1 MRRTDHHPCQ
11 AGTAG
16 SGSDCPVV
24 GSACL
29 GSLIFLRLGALLSL
43 LWAWAGVAQ
52 PQVSLTWDANSEP
65 DLAGYRLYWGT
76 ASRTYTQTN
85 EVVNVTTT
93 TVSNLTEEVTYYF
106 AVTAYKNSSLE
117 SDFSDEVSFT
127 PPKANS
133 PPVADGQ
140 SVSTLEDTP
149 LAVVLSGSDVEGAPL
164 TFVVMSQ
171 PAHGSLSGT
180 APNLVYHPATNYAGA
195 DSFTFQ
201 VSDGQT
207 NSLVAQV
214 WIAVIGVNDPP
225 VAVNPTLTTLE
236 DTPLDIVLGGSDVEG
251 DPLTFVVMSQPA
263 HGTLSGTAPNLVYH
277 PATSYAGADSF
288 TFQVSDGRLQSDPAT
303 ATISV
308 EASTT
313 PGPEDA
319 PTIRGTSP
327 GEGSGFLLSWGSK
340 AGYVYR
346 VVYKDDFSSPTW
358 TAAGGDIRADGPEAT
373 WTDTDPNALS
383 SRFYAVQVVS
393 R

>member
-201 VSDGQT
+201 VSDG
-207 NSLVAQV
+207 
-214 WIAVIGVNDPP
+214 
-225 VAVNPTLTTLE
+225 
-236 DTPLDIVLGGSDVEG
+236 
-251 DPLTFVVMSQPA
+251 
-263 HGTLSGTAPNLVYH
+263 
-277 PATSYAGADSF
+277 
-288 TFQVSDGRLQSDPAT
+288 RLQSDPAT